1 MTEATGGGVSP
12 LNFTVYLDFPAAELE
27 EALTYLFGEGFA
39 LQEGSEAGTRVGL
52 REDVDFAGDKMSFH
66 HLLRFL
72 TFRHEALHMRH
83 LAGGVL
89 GLVNYTVGA
98 TQYARMVHELGRWGQ
113 RIAGEPDVDCQLPLL
128 HHHASDEEMAQIG
141 QIRADHGLMGA
152 TVMGGL
158 GDAQLLE
165 TASSAGRALL
175 DFLASECVRVLK
187 LPHQQLPEMLADPW
201 DAPVEPAGMTGRAV
215 LEGLARC
222 NEYLLAGHLGA
233 DQKTLNLLFK
243 KKHHGEY
250 ALALDLVRKDLDLT
264 LWGAIR
270 ATAHLADLALQAPW
284 LPFLLEGRGRVDFK
298 ELLPSWRFLLLLN
311 RSQERRLTEE
321 DFQKDPHG
329 VAETLFR
336 ELKWESPRQLAE
348 RVLATEIPEPKSLLT
363 RHYVRCLKQ
372 GAQLRLDAPEVFVLP
387 FQSEGS
393 RLLEPVYYL
402 LRDRVIPGAAGL
414 LTADPRYAQLFLL
427 LIDDALIDDLLVR
440 EDLSLSTVIAQRFL
454 EAAGQKSDE
463 AQRNAEAHVRRRLEH
478 IVGPVAKRILD
489 GIADL
494 AASEGAD
501 PAGIEGLQARAQEQ
515 YEEGDFAGA
524 VTRQEKYLAEVQRLV
539 GRDAPA
545 AVTATN
551 NLAVILQKTG
561 NYARARILQERV
573 LKAQVAAHGE
583 EHESTLAAMIN
594 LATTLRHLGDAEG
607 AQQLNEKVM
616 TIGLRVLGEKD
627 ERTLKSMSHF
637 ARGLALNGDFGR
649 AAELEE
655 CVLRVLTETRGDKHR
670 DTLRAMNNLAHTLGH
685 AGRSEE
691 AKAMHERTLA
701 LHRRVYGDEHP
712 ETLSSM
718 ANLADVLADL
728 GNFETAEVLQRQ
740 VYETSRASSGEADPN
755 TLRAMESLA
764 RTLLRSNRPAEARML
779 YEAAL
784 DHREMEQGG
793 LHPHTTLTA
802 FGLYAT
808 LRTLGD
814 EAEASSVRTE
824 YLDWVLESDLD
835 RLSLEQ
841 RAIRDALGSRLLKGN
856 PSP

>member
-1 MTEATGGGVSP
+1 
-12 LNFTVYLDFPAAELE
+12 
-27 EALTYLFGEGFA
+27 
-39 LQEGSEAGTRVGL
+39 
-52 REDVDFAGDKMSFH
+52 
-66 HLLRFL
+66 
-72 TFRHEALHMRH
+72 MRH

-89 GLVNYTVGA
+89 GLVNYLVGG
-98 TQYARMVHELGRWGQ
+98 TQYGRMVHELGRWGQ
-113 RIAGEPDVDCQLPLL
+113 RIAREPDVDCQLPLL
-128 HHHASDEEMAQIG
+128 YHHASDEEMAQIER
-141 QIRADHGLMGA
+141 IRAEHGLMLA

-158 GDAQLLE
+158 GDAKLLE
-165 TASSAGRALL
+165 TASSGGRALL
-175 DFLASECVRVLK
+175 DFLASECARVLK
-187 LPHQQLPEMLADPW
+187 LPHLQPSELLADPW
-201 DAPVEPAGMTGRAV
+201 DAPLEPAGMTGRAV

-243 KKHHGEY
+243 KKHHGDY
-250 ALALDLVRKDLDLT
+250 ALALELVHKELDLT
-264 LWGAIR
+264 MWRAIL

-284 LPFLLEGRGRVDFK
+284 LPFLLEGRDQVDFK
-298 ELLPSWRFLLLLN
+298 ELLPPWRFLLLLN
-311 RSQERRLTEE
+311 RSKERRLTEE
-321 DFQKDPHG
+321 DFQRDPQG

-393 RLLEPVYYL
+393 HLLEPVYYL
-402 LRDRVIPGAAGL
+402 FRDRVIPGATGL
-414 LTADPRYAQLFLL
+414 LTADPRYAQLLLL
-427 LIDDALIDDLLVR
+427 LIDDAVVDDLLVR

-454 EAAGQKSDE
+454 EATGQKSDE
-463 AQRNAEAHVRRRLEH
+463 AQRNAEAHVRRQLEH

-489 GIADL
+489 GVADL
-494 AASEGAD
+494 AESEGAE
-501 PAGIEGLQARAQEQ
+501 PAGIEGLRARAQEQ

-524 VTRQEKYLAEVQRLV
+524 VTTQEKYLAEVQRLV

-551 NLAVILQKTG
+551 NLAVMLQKRG
-561 NYARARILQERV
+561 DYARARILQEQV
-573 LKAQVAAHGE
+573 LKAQFAAHGE

-594 LATTLRHLGDAEG
+594 LATTLRQLADAEG

-616 TIGLRVLGEKD
+616 TIGLRVLGEND
-627 ERTLKSMSHF
+627 ERTLTAMSHF
-637 ARGLALNGDFGR
+637 ARGLALKGDFGR

-655 CVLRVLTETRGDKHR
+655 RVLRVLTETRGEEHR
-670 DTLRAMNNLAHTLGH
+670 GTLRAMNNLAHTLGS
-685 AGRSEE
+685 ASRSEE
-691 AKAMHERTLA
+691 AKALHERTLA
-701 LHRRVYGDEHP
+701 LHRRVYGDERP
-712 ETLSSM
+712 ETLISM
-718 ANLADVLADL
+718 ANLADVLRDL
-728 GNFETAEVLQRQ
+728 GDFEAAAVLQRQ
-740 VYETSRASSGEADPN
+740 VYETSKASSGAGDPN

-764 RTLLRSNRPAEARML
+764 MTLFRSNRPAEARML

-784 DHREMEQGG
+784 DHRDREQGG
-793 LHPHTTLTA
+793 LHPQTMVTA

-808 LRTLGD
+808 LRALGD

-835 RLSLEQ
+835 KLSLEQ
-841 RAIRDALGSRLLKGN
+841 RAIRDALA
-856 PSP
+856 